1 MYKHVC
7 TLFRPVCTCLY
18 KYISVSTQAYI
29 AMYIWCTNLNMYIH
43 VCYLFHVYIHVCQ
56 SMYSW
61 CSEYRWLHTVYQMY
75 RHCWTVYVHW
85 CIPLGTVFLFGSGCC
100 QVSHLFKFKHTSLIS
115 ISLSG
120 LPLSTQCPRLPDRA
134 GGRCRPGSCRHLPAT
149 ACASRACAGV
159 APGRC
164 SQNTVQHCLY
174 IDVPGLE
181 MSVHEKVKMLQ
192 ESYHPGLAIPRWSVS
207 VWTLYAQNDQFL

>member
-1 MYKHVC
+1 MVYTWTYILMYKHVC

-18 KYISVSTQAYI
+18 KYIRVSTYI
-29 AMYIWCTNLNMYIH
+29 DMYIRCTNMYIH
-43 VCYLFHVYIHVCQ
+43 VCYLFCVYIHVCQ

-85 CIPLGTVFLFGSGCC
+85 CIPLGTAFWFGSGCC

-120 LPLSTQCPRLPDRA
+120 LPLSTPCPRLPDRA
-134 GGRCRPGSCRHLPAT
+134 GGRCRSCRHLPAA
-149 ACASRACAGV
+149 ACARRACAGV
-159 APGRC
+159 APGRTAAPAPAAASAASAPLLQVSSSWSLNQRLTILVLSPPLAPWTPLMS
-164 SQNTVQHCLY
+164 SQ
-174 IDVPGLE
+174 
-181 MSVHEKVKMLQ
+181 
-192 ESYHPGLAIPRWSVS
+192 
-207 VWTLYAQNDQFL
+207 